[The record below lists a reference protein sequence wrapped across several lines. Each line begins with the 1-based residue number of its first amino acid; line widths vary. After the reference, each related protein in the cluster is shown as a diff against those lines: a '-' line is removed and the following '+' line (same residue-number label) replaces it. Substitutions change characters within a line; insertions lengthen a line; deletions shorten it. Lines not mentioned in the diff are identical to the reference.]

1 MSHHLCYNGIIGR
14 LQISGLPIYYARTL
28 LRGIET
34 GYRVNTRHYTQWW
47 GRARTN
53 SNERRVNRMT
63 NKQKRFCEEYL
74 VDLNATQAALRTGYS
89 EKTAASIASENLQK
103 PEILGYIAKLRVE
116 QSKRTGI
123 TADKVLE
130 ELSKVAFFPAEE
142 CELKA
147 SDKLRALELIGKH
160 IGMFKSDDAADAPA
174 LEKLDKI
181 LAEVKSDAD
190 RETKAIHRRSK

>member
-1 MSHHLCYNGIIGR
+1 
-14 LQISGLPIYYARTL
+14 
-28 LRGIET
+28 
-34 GYRVNTRHYTQWW
+34 
-47 GRARTN
+47 
-53 SNERRVNRMT
+53 MT

-74 VDLNATQAALRTGYS
+74 IDLNATQAALRTGYS

-103 PEILGYIAKLRVE
+103 PEILGYIAKLRAE

-123 TADKVLE
+123 TADRVLE
-130 ELSKVAFFPAEE
+130 ELSKLGFAPIDD
-142 CELKA
+142 CESFKA

-160 IGMFKSDDAADAPA
+160 IGMFKSDDAADTPA

-190 RETKAIHRRSK
+190 RETKAVHRRGK

>member
-1 MSHHLCYNGIIGR
+1 
-14 LQISGLPIYYARTL
+14 
-28 LRGIET
+28 
-34 GYRVNTRHYTQWW
+34 
-47 GRARTN
+47 
-53 SNERRVNRMT
+53 MT

-89 EKTAASIASENLQK
+89 QKTAASIASENLQK
-103 PEILGYIAKLRVE
+103 PEILGYIAKLRAE
-116 QSKRTGI
+116 QSERTGI

-130 ELSKVAFFPAEE
+130 ELSKVAFFPTEE

-160 IGMFKSDDAADAPA
+160 IGMFKSDSDADAPA

-190 RETKAIHRRSK
+190 RETKAVHRRGK